1 MVTALAGVRA
11 RLAGAGIEDA
21 AFEAA
26 QLYTL
31 ATGRDAY
38 LADDAPLSPVEQE
51 RLCALCAK
59 RCTRYPLQYL
69 CGAWDFM
76 DLTLKIGPGV
86 LIPRADTEVV
96 AMAAIEAARA
106 AGAAETA
113 GTAGAGG
120 TGEAAAMTKKGPA
133 VADLCSGSG
142 AIALAVARHVPHAR
156 VTAVEISPHALTFL
170 RANNNTYG
178 GPLHIVWGDVF
189 FWQNECAPESLDVIV
204 SNPPYIA
211 PEEFASL
218 APELAHEPRI
228 ALEAAE
234 GGLRFYRHIAPAYF
248 PALRPGGWLIF
259 EIGYRQADAVTAL
272 CRDAGYTSVS
282 VRRDAGGNPRCVLAR
297 RPHKEHAGGPS
308 LREDAGSPPAQGTL
322 WAVLPCGRM
331 QGRRPFANAGEV
343 GYNRKED
350 APEEF

>member
-38 LADDAPLSPVEQE
+38 LAGDAPLAPFEQE
-51 RLCALCAK
+51 RLDALCAK

-96 AMAAIEAARA
+96 AMAAIEAARVA
-106 AGAAETA
+106 P
-113 GTAGAGG
+113 
-120 TGEAAAMTKKGPA
+120 KSPA

-142 AIALAVARHVPHAR
+142 AIALAVARHVPGAR

-170 RANNNTYG
+170 RTNNNTYG
-178 GPLHIVWGDVF
+178 NPLNIVWGDVF

-228 ALEAAE
+228 ALEAAD

-248 PALRPGGWLIF
+248 PALRPGGWLVF

-282 VRRDAGGNPRCVLAR
+282 VRRDPGGNPRCVLAR

-308 LREDAGSPPAQGTL
+308 LRDDAGSPSVCKSG
-322 WAVLPCGRM
+322 WNGV
-331 QGRRPFANAGEV
+331 
-343 GYNRKED
+343 Y
-350 APEEF
+350 

>member
-11 RLAGAGIEDA
+11 RLREAGIEDA

-38 LADDAPLSPVEQE
+38 LADDEPLAPFEQE
-51 RLCALCAK
+51 RLDALCAK

-96 AMAAIEAARA
+96 AMAAIEAARVA
-106 AGAAETA
+106 PE
-113 GTAGAGG
+113 
-120 TGEAAAMTKKGPA
+120 GPA

-178 GPLHIVWGDVF
+178 DPLNIVWGDVF

-211 PEEFASL
+211 PEEFDSL
-218 APELAHEPRI
+218 QPEIAHEPRI
-228 ALEAAE
+228 ALEAAD

-259 EIGYRQADAVTAL
+259 EIGCRQADAVTAI

-282 VRRDAGGNPRCVLAR
+282 VRKDLGGNPRCVLAR
-297 RPHKEHAGGPS
+297 RPHKELAGGPS
-308 LREDAGSPPAQGTL
+308 LRDNAGSP
-322 WAVLPCGRM
+322 AVCKCG
-331 QGRRPFANAGEV
+331 G
-343 GYNRKED
+343 NRIY
-350 APEEF
+350 